1 MARSRPASTSQRL
14 RQRLLAFRWRRVGLL
29 AGLSLALSLVLVA
42 YLFGW
47 ADHFVSR
54 LFTAFFVSFLLLT
67 VTFLGILPF
76 IGWAATHWFG
86 PGWAATEAAPARRA
100 SAGRPRPKP
109 GRITTT
115 T

>member
-1 MARSRPASTSQRL
+1 MARSRPASTTQ
-14 RQRLLAFRWRRVGLL
+14 RQRLLAYRWRRVGLL
-29 AGLSLALSLVLVA
+29 AALSLALSLALVA

-47 ADHFVSR
+47 ADHFISR
-54 LFTAFFVSFLLLT
+54 LFTAFFVGFFLLT

-86 PGWAATEAAPARRA
+86 AGWAATEAAPTRRA